1 MKRLIFSAVVLVMVV
16 CNALA
21 ATPDSVRYHH
31 YDTDTATVNNIL
43 EKTRAANLVTP
54 AERVVFIGKQFVG
67 TPYKAATLEYDEEL
81 LTVNLSQM
89 DCTTLVENV
98 IALAGTAAVDTAT
111 FDDFVAKLQNIR
123 YRNGVV
129 DGYASRLHYSSDWV
143 ADNVKRG
150 NLVEVTGKFPAAVKQ
165 SKRLD
170 YISTHS
176 RDYQALREDTA
187 ACQQIKDIEKQYNP
201 CLFSYVP
208 KNMIAAPAVQKNLK
222 DGDILLIT
230 TSTKGLDVMH
240 MGIVVFKSSKPFLL
254 HATTKGNVVKVDSQ
268 PLAMYLSSLKSA
280 TGIRVVRVL

>member
-16 CNALA
+16 YNALA
-21 ATPDSVRYHH
+21 ATPDSVCYHH

-43 EKTRAANLVTP
+43 EKTRAANLATP
-54 AERVVFIGKQFVG
+54 AERVVFIAKQFVG

-176 RDYQALREDTA
+176 RDYQTLREDTA